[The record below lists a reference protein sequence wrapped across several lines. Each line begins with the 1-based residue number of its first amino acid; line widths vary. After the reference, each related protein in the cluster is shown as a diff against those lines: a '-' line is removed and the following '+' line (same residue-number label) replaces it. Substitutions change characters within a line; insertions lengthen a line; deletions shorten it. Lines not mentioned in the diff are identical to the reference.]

1 MTYLIIAFLVITIGY
16 TVATYNQFQT
26 LKARIK
32 ASIQEIGN
40 QLKRQANLIPNLSNS
55 AKKYLEHE
63 QTIFDK
69 LTTARKTINQAV
81 KKNDAEKLA
90 RGQQQIQEALGDLRI
105 VLEDNPELK
114 GADVI
119 NRLMGELRDTSDKIM
134 YARRTLIDLTA
145 DYNRK
150 LATIPSN
157 FIGQLFSF
165 KPEKGLEVPQ
175 EGEFLEVSEEETK
188 SPEVDL

>member
-1 MTYLIIAFLVITIGY
+1 MTYLIIAFLVIAIGY
-16 TVATYNQFQT
+16 VVATYNQFQT

-40 QLKRQANLIPNLSNS
+40 QLKRQADLIPNLSGS

-69 LTTARKTINQAV
+69 LTAARKTINQAV
-81 KKNDAEKLA
+81 KKNDAEELV
-90 RGQQQIQEALGDLRI
+90 RGQEQIREALGDLRV

-114 GADVI
+114 GAEVI
-119 NRLMGELRDTSDKIM
+119 NRLMSELRDTSDKIM

-157 FIGQLFSF
+157 FIGQLFGF
-165 KPEKGLEVPQ
+165 KPEKGLGVPQ
-175 EGEFLEVSEEETK
+175 EGEFLKVTEKETK
-188 SPEVDL
+188 SPKVDL

>member
-1 MTYLIIAFLVITIGY
+1 MNFIIIAVLVVIAGY
-16 TVATYNQFQT
+16 VIATYNQFQT
-26 LKARIK
+26 LKTRIQ

-40 QLKRQANLIPNLSNS
+40 QLKRQANLIPNLTQS

-63 QTIFDK
+63 QSIFEK
-69 LTTARKTINQAV
+69 LTEARKNINQAI
-81 KKNDAEKLA
+81 KENNAEKLEQ
-90 RGQQQIQEALGDLRI
+90 GQKQIQEALGSLRI

-114 GADVI
+114 GAEVI

-145 DYNRK
+145 DYNRR

-157 FIGQLFSF
+157 FIGQLFGF
-165 KPEKGLEVPQ
+165 KPEKGLSVPQ
-175 EGEFLEVSEEETK
+175 EGEFIEVSEKETK
-188 SPEVDL
+188 TPNVDL

>member
-1 MTYLIIAFLVITIGY
+1 MTFLIIGVLVIIVGY
-16 TVATYNQFQT
+16 VIATHNQFQT
-26 LKARIK
+26 LKTRIQ

-40 QLKRQANLIPNLSNS
+40 QLKRQANLIPNLTKS

-69 LTTARKTINQAV
+69 LTEARKTINQAV
-81 KKNDAEKLA
+81 QQNDTEKLEQ
-90 RGQQQIQEALGDLRI
+90 GQKQIQEALGALRV
-105 VLEDNPELK
+105 VLEDNPELQ

-157 FIGQLFSF
+157 FVGQLFGF
-165 KPEKGLEVPQ
+165 KPEKGLSVPQ
-175 EGEFLEVSEEETK
+175 EGEFLEVSKDEAKT
-188 SPEVDL
+188 PEVDL

>member
-1 MTYLIIAFLVITIGY
+1 MTFLIIGVLVIIVGY
-16 TVATYNQFQT
+16 VIATHNQFQT
-26 LKARIK
+26 LKTRIQ

-40 QLKRQANLIPNLSNS
+40 QLKRQANLIPNLTKS

-63 QTIFDK
+63 QSIFDK
-69 LTTARKTINQAV
+69 LTEARKTINQAV
-81 KKNDAEKLA
+81 QQNDTEKLEQ
-90 RGQQQIQEALGDLRI
+90 GQKQIQEALGALRV
-105 VLEDNPELK
+105 VLEDNPELQ

-157 FIGQLFSF
+157 FVGQLFGF
-165 KPEKGLEVPQ
+165 KPEKGLSVPQ
-175 EGEFLEVSEEETK
+175 EGEFLEVSKDEAKT
-188 SPEVDL
+188 PEVDL

>member
-1 MTYLIIAFLVITIGY
+1 MTFLIIGLLVIIVGY
-16 TVATYNQFQT
+16 VIATHNQFQT
-26 LKARIK
+26 LKTRIQ

-40 QLKRQANLIPNLSNS
+40 QLKRQANLIPNLTKS

-69 LTTARKTINQAV
+69 LTEARKTINQAV
-81 KKNDAEKLA
+81 EQNDTERLEQ
-90 RGQQQIQEALGDLRI
+90 GQKQIQEALGALRV
-105 VLEDNPELK
+105 VLEDNPELQ

-119 NRLMGELRDTSDKIM
+119 NQLMGELRDTSDKIM

-157 FIGQLFSF
+157 LVGQLFGF
-165 KPEKGLEVPQ
+165 KPEKGLSVPQ
-175 EGEFLEVSEEETK
+175 EGEFLEVSKDESKT
-188 SPEVDL
+188 PEVDL

>member
-1 MTYLIIAFLVITIGY
+1 MIFLIIGLLVIIVGY
-16 TVATYNQFQT
+16 FIATYNQFQT
-26 LKARIK
+26 LKARIQ

-40 QLKRQANLIPNLSNS
+40 QLKRQANLIPNLTKST
-55 AKKYLEHE
+55 KRYLEHE

-69 LTTARKTINQAV
+69 LTEARKTINQAV
-81 KKNDAEKLA
+81 AKNDAERLEQ
-90 RGQQQIQEALGDLRI
+90 GQKQIQEALGALRV
-105 VLEDNPELK
+105 VLEDNPELQ
-114 GADVI
+114 GSDVI

-157 FIGQLFSF
+157 FVGQLFGF
-165 KPEKGLEVPQ
+165 KPEKGLGVPQ
-175 EGEFLEVSEEETK
+175 EGEFLEVSDKETK
-188 SPEVDL
+188 APEVDL

>member
-1 MTYLIIAFLVITIGY
+1 MTLLLVGLLVVIGGFIIT
-16 TVATYNQFQT
+16 TYNQFQT
-26 LKARIK
+26 LKTRIQ

-40 QLKRQANLIPNLSNS
+40 QLKRQANLIPNLSKS

-69 LTTARKTINQAV
+69 LTAARKTINQAV
-81 KKNDAEKLA
+81 QQNDTEKLEQ
-90 RGQQQIQEALGDLRI
+90 GQKQIQEALGALRV
-105 VLEDNPELK
+105 VLEDNPEIQ
-114 GADVI
+114 GSDVI
-119 NRLMGELRDTSDKIM
+119 ERLMGELRDTSDKIM

-157 FIGQLFSF
+157 LVGQLFGF
-165 KPEKGLEVPQ
+165 KPEKGLSVPQ
-175 EGEFLEVSEEETK
+175 EGGFLEVSKEEAK